1 MHMDTH
7 AHTQREMQV
16 HIHIYKNMKNVE
28 ILKVPLKE
36 ISKTLILQ

>member
-7 AHTQREMQV
+7 AHTHREMQV